1 MKKLST
7 FLNRHSNWKSLVAFL
22 AMTMLFN
29 GYILKTAESKIMSLA
44 GKSVGIIDLTFGFD
58 PQRTLQMVQDYGD
71 SARAY
76 YARTEVTTD
85 VAYPIIYT
93 LLFGIILSLLYR
105 NTSYGW
111 LNTVPFACLVF
122 DLLENVNI
130 VILLTSFPQQ
140 STTVAILCETFKLL
154 KWLSFAVVI
163 LIVLFG
169 LGARLTGRLKASSQ
183 W

>member
-7 FLNRHSNWKSLVAFL
+7 LLNRLSNWKSLVAFFAL
-22 AMTMLFN
+22 YMFFN
-29 GYILKTAESKIMSLA
+29 GYLLKNAESEIMALA

-58 PQRTLQMVQDYGD
+58 PHKTLQMVQDYGD

-76 YARTEVTTD
+76 YARIEMTTD

-105 NTSYGW
+105 NTSYNW
-111 LNTVPFACLVF
+111 LNTVPFVCLLF

-130 VILLTSFPQQ
+130 VILLSTFPQQ
-140 STTVAILCETFKLL
+140 SSVVAILCEIFKLL
-154 KWLSFAVVI
+154 KWFSFAVVI
-163 LIVLFG
+163 LLVVFG
-169 LGARLTGRLKASSQ
+169 LGARIKSRIKGNA
-183 W
+183 